1 MSYVIA
7 EPCIEVKNGACVEVC
22 PVDCIHTT
30 PQEPQHYVDPDIC
43 IECEQCALVCP
54 VDAIFLDRELPPEWT
69 RFIEINARFFRRNKE
84 ALMPVPV
91 HKALRMVEAAH
102 AKAGEL
108 GIAVSAAVVDEGGRL
123 IALGRMDKARPMS
136 VDIATHKAYTAASFQ
151 MPTNELSGMAGQSW
165 FQSLV
170 ISSQG
175 KIMASAGG
183 LPVLDGVQVIG
194 AIGVSGGSEDQ
205 EYLCA
210 QAGAAAY
217 E

>member
-1 MSYVIA
+1 MPYVIA

-30 PQEPQHYVDPDIC
+30 PGEAQHYIDPDIC
-43 IECEQCALVCP
+43 IECEQCAFVCP
-54 VDAIFLDRELPPEWT
+54 VEAIFLDKELPEQWLGYVDK
-69 RFIEINARFFRRNKE
+69 NAKFFRHNKE
-84 ALMPVPV
+84 ALMPVPIDQ
-91 HKALRMVEAAH
+91 AMRMVQAAH
-102 AKAGEL
+102 AKAAEL

-123 IALGRMDKARPMS
+123 IALGKMDKARPMS

-151 MPTNELSGMAGQSW
+151 MPTNELAGMASQSW
-165 FQSLV
+165 FQSLL

-175 KIMASAGG
+175 RIMASGGG
-183 LPVLDGVQVIG
+183 LPILNGVQVVG
-194 AIGVSGGSEDQ
+194 AIGVSGASEDH

>member
-1 MSYVIA
+1 M
-7 EPCIEVKNGACVEVC
+7 
-22 PVDCIHTT
+22 DCIHTT
-30 PQEPQHYVDPDIC
+30 PGEPQHYVDPDIC

-54 VDAIFLDRELPPEWT
+54 VEAIFLDKELPDQWFDYKEK
-69 RFIEINARFFRRNKE
+69 NAKFFRRNKE
-84 ALMPVPV
+84 ALMPVPIDR
-91 HKALRMVEAAH
+91 AMRMVQAAH
-102 AKAGEL
+102 TKATEL
-108 GIAVSAAVVDEGGRL
+108 GITVSAAVVDEGGRL

-151 MPTNELSGMAGQSW
+151 MPTNELAGMASQSW
-165 FQSLV
+165 FQSLL

-175 KIMASAGG
+175 RIMASGGG
-183 LPVLDGVQVIG
+183 LPILDGVQVVG

-205 EYLCA
+205 EYTCA